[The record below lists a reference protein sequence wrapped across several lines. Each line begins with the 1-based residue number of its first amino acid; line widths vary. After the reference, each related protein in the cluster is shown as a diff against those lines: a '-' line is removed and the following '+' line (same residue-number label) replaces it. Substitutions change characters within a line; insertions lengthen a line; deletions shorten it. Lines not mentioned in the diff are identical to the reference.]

1 MSRIAAIQMT
11 STAEVQHNLKIAAEH
26 IQKAVDGGAKLAVL
40 PEMFAIIGVSPD
52 ALLRVKEQYGQG
64 PIQDFL
70 AEQSARHNIWLV
82 GGTIPLQGQ
91 LPNKATAACLV
102 FNEQGVCAARYNK
115 IHLFDVIAQENEVYQ
130 ESATIEPGHEIKVID
145 TPLGKL
151 GLAVCYDVRFPE
163 LFKILMNKGAEII
176 TLPSAFT
183 VPTGSAHWE
192 ILVRARAIDT
202 FCYMVAPAQVGTH
215 ANGRKTYGHSLIVAP
230 GGQILA
236 ELTEK
241 TGVIS
246 AEIERSKIQ
255 EIRHRIPVLQHQR
268 IRINDSIV

>member
-1 MSRIAAIQMT
+1 MSRVAAIQMT
-11 STAEVQHNLKIAAEH
+11 STAEVQHNLKIAAEQ
-26 IQKAVDGGAKLAVL
+26 IQKAVDDGAKMLVL

-52 ALLRVKEQYGQG
+52 ALLRVKEHYGEGQ
-64 PIQDFL
+64 IQDFL
-70 AEQSARHNIWLV
+70 AEQSARHHIWLV
-82 GGTIPLQGQ
+82 GGTIPLQGKF
-91 LPNKATAACLV
+91 PNKATAACLV
-102 FNEQGVCAARYNK
+102 FNDQGICVAQYNK

-130 ESATIEPGHEIKVID
+130 ESATIEPGHEIKVVD

-176 TLPSAFT
+176 ALPSAFT
-183 VPTGSAHWE
+183 VPTGTAHWE

-236 ELTEK
+236 EVAEK

-246 AEIERSKIQ
+246 AEIELSKIQ
-255 EIRHRIPVLQHQR
+255 EIRHRIPILQHQR
-268 IRINDSIV
+268 IRIDHSIL